1 MSNQKTP
8 LNGAPAGIPPEK
20 MRPRHEKLTPEPFS
34 SGAVAEGAVM
44 PALPPDAVPPGALPA
59 DAAFPGA
66 VPADALPPG
75 ALPPELAGKPPMAGS
90 GGKPKIRM
98 KEMPKMS
105 ARPYLGRAMKLLH
118 GQYFMVA
125 ISLFLS
131 LVIFMLPFVGA
142 AAFGPLLKLFGE
154 AASRGDWNGVWSLTG
169 SFYETSAA
177 AGGTGLFA
185 GIKSWLATPLSFTTI
200 FIIWTAAIV
209 MRNVIDIVRAWVDA
223 VLEQRLLIKLRQ
235 DLYRHI
241 QSLSLDFFMG
251 GQTGAL
257 MQRVLSET
265 TSVQRLLT
273 QVLLTPIID
282 ALVLVVVIAY
292 LLALSWQM
300 TLVLFVLAPLT
311 LLMFKF
317 TSGKLQQGALGINL
331 SQRELGAELEETING
346 ISDIQVFNA
355 QPKRNERFGAAS
367 KDAAKATSS
376 TTAWMSLSNSGAQV
390 FISLTTALILLFA
403 ILLGAKWGLTFA
415 TAIVFMQ
422 MAPNL
427 FTPVQRL
434 ISSYTMYQSL
444 VPGIVS
450 TYELFD
456 TKPTVIE
463 KPRAIALGEVHGD
476 IDFENVI
483 FGYSAR
489 QRVLD
494 GISFHIKEGE
504 TIAFVGPIGCGKST
518 ILNLIL
524 RFLDPQAGRI
534 LLERKDISGVTLN
547 SLREQVSKLS
557 QFPFF
562 LKDTIR
568 ENVRLGRADASDKE
582 VEEACKLAHIHDIVI
597 DPQRMPQGYNTIVDV
612 QVPSGG
618 QKRLIALARCLLRKP
633 EVLLLDEPT
642 ENLDADQRN
651 RLIQVIREY
660 ANERTCL
667 VISHD
672 LNFVAA
678 VADRILV
685 IDKGKIVDE
694 GTHEE
699 LVSREGLY
707 KQLYGL
713 KNVDPSLL
721 RTRNDRTAAAQP
733 GLPGGALPG
742 MDMPGGMNMPPGMS
756 MGM

>member
-1 MSNQKTP
+1 MSSLKVP
-8 LNGAPAGIPPEK
+8 LPGDPAGDPSK
-20 MRPRHEKLTPEPFS
+20 HT
-34 SGAVAEGAVM
+34 SGRAGERLPADAFPTDAVPSGTVL
-44 PALPPDAVPPGALPA
+44 PGALPPGALPADAVPPGALPA
-59 DAAFPGA
+59 NAI
-66 VPADALPPG
+66 PPG

-90 GGKPKIRM
+90 GKPRIRM

-105 ARPYLGRAMKLLH
+105 ARPYIGRAIKLLR
-118 GQYFMVA
+118 GQYFMVTL
-125 ISLFLS
+125 SLFLS
-131 LVIFMLPFVGA
+131 LVMFLLPFVGA
-142 AAFGPLLKLFGE
+142 AALGPLLKLFGE
-154 AASRGDWNGVWSLTG
+154 AAARGDWNGVWSLTG
-169 SFYETSAA
+169 SFYEKSAS
-177 AGGTGLFA
+177 AGGGGVFS
-185 GIKSWLATPLSFTTI
+185 GITEWLATPLSFTTI
-200 FIIWTAAIV
+200 FVIWTFAIV
-209 MRNVIDIVRAWVDA
+209 MRNVLDIVRAWVDA
-223 VLEQRLLIKLRQ
+223 TLEQRLLTKLRQ

-311 LLMFKF
+311 LLIFKF
-317 TSGKLQQGALGINL
+317 TSAKLQQGALGINL
-331 SQRELGAELEETING
+331 SARELGAELEETING

-355 QPKRNERFGAAS
+355 QPKRNERFRVAS
-367 KDAAKATSS
+367 IDAARATAS

-403 ILLGAKWGLTFA
+403 ILLGARWGLTFA

-456 TKPTVIE
+456 TKPTVVE
-463 KPRAIALGEVHGD
+463 RPGATALGEVHGD
-476 IDFENVI
+476 IDFENVV

-524 RFLDPQAGRI
+524 RFLDPQQGQI
-534 LLERKDISGVTLN
+534 LLEGKDISGVTLN

-568 ENVRLGRADASDKE
+568 ENVRLGRAEASDAA
-582 VEEACKLAHIHDIVI
+582 VEQACNLAHIHDVIV

-685 IDKGKIVDE
+685 IDKGKIVDQ
-694 GTHEE
+694 GAHDE
-699 LVSREGLY
+699 LISREGLY
-707 KQLYGL
+707 KTLYGL

-721 RTRNDRTAAAQP
+721 RTRNDRAAAAQP

-742 MDMPGGMNMPPGMS
+742 MDMPGAGGMNMPPGMS
-756 MGM
+756 MGI

>member
-1 MSNQKTP
+1 MSIPKPP
-8 LNGAPAGIPPEK
+8 LPGKPAGTPSEK
-20 MRPRHEKLTPEPFS
+20 ISGSSFEKLPADAFPAGALPKDS
-34 SGAVAEGAVM
+34 SFPLPAEG
-44 PALPPDAVPPGALPA
+44 LPPGALPA
-59 DAAFPGA
+59 DASAPGA
-66 VPADALPPG
+66 LPANAIPAD
-75 ALPPELAGKPPMAGS
+75 ALPPELAGRTPGPGA
-90 GGKPKIRM
+90 GKPKIRL

-105 ARPYLGRAMKLLH
+105 ARPYLGRAFKSLK
-118 GQYFMVA
+118 GQYSMVTL
-125 ISLFLS
+125 SLFLS
-131 LVIFMLPFVGA
+131 LIIFLLPFVGA
-142 AAFGPLLKLFGE
+142 AALGPLLKLFGE
-154 AASRGDWNGVWSLTG
+154 AAASGNWNSVWSLTG
-169 SFYETSAA
+169 SFYEKTAEASSTGVLSA
-177 AGGTGLFA
+177 
-185 GIKSWLATPLSFTTI
+185 IKNWLATPLSFTTI
-200 FIIWTAAIV
+200 FIIWTVAIV

-223 VLEQRLLIKLRQ
+223 TLEQKILTKLRQ

-257 MQRVLSET
+257 MQRVLTET

-273 QVLLTPIID
+273 QVLLTPVID

-300 TLVLFVLAPLT
+300 TLILFVLAPVT

-317 TSGKLQQGALGINL
+317 TSGKLQQGAMGINL
-331 SQRELGAELEETING
+331 SARELGSELEETING

-355 QPKRNERFGAAS
+355 QPRRNERFREAS
-367 KDAAKATSS
+367 KEAAKATAS

-434 ISSYTMYQSL
+434 VSSYTMYQSL

-456 TKPTVIE
+456 TKPTVVE
-463 KPRAIALGEVHGD
+463 KPGAVAMGEVHGD
-476 IDFENVI
+476 IDFDNVV
-483 FGYSAR
+483 FGYSAT
-489 QRVLD
+489 QKVLS
-494 GISFHIKEGE
+494 GITFHVKEGE

-524 RFLDPQAGRI
+524 RFLDPQKGKI
-534 LLERKDISGVTLN
+534 LLQGKDISEVTLN

-568 ENVRLGRADASDKE
+568 ENVRLGRADGTNSE
-582 VEEACKLAHIHDIVI
+582 IEEACRLAHIHDVIV
-597 DPQRMPQGYNTIVDV
+597 DPQRMPQGYETVVDV

-660 ANERTCL
+660 AHERTCL

-685 IDKGKIVDE
+685 IDKGKVVDE
-694 GTHEE
+694 GTHDE
-699 LVSREGLY
+699 LVNREGLY
-707 KQLYGL
+707 KTLYGL

-721 RTRNDRTAAAQP
+721 RQRNEGSVAAQP
-733 GLPGGALPG
+733 GLPPGGALPG
-742 MDMPGGMNMPPGMS
+742 MDMPGGMGLPGMV
-756 MGM
+756 GM